1 MGKAGLTA
9 LKHGV
14 RLVLEADL
22 ILLSVWDHVSNYP
35 KSARCLDAGG
45 TWCRC
50 PLGSDDAGR

>member
-35 KSARCLDAGG
+35 KTCALLGRGRDLVPVSAGIR
-45 TWCRC
+45 
-50 PLGSDDAGR
+50 